1 METVYAYDRHGNKL
15 ASFDYEPYVIGKSVS
30 EIMGCV
36 GISTEEATQAI
47 SQLNN
52 AITELQYDSSEYD
65 NRINI
70 TKNKIDLLENNA
82 CCITSTIDV
91 LEERIATLEAE
102 VNELL
107 KYKEL
112 LSQLRP
118 ALDEKTENPNQNDD
132 LEFSSQIVFTEN
144 FLNLK
149 DNNAEGNDTRAN
161 GSYSH
166 AEGYYTRANG
176 ECSHAWLFLD

>member
-15 ASFDYEPYVIGKSVS
+15 ASFDYEPYVIGKSMS

-47 SQLNN
+47 SQLND
-52 AITELQYDSSEYD
+52 AITELQYNDSEYD
-65 NRINI
+65 NRITI

-91 LEERIATLEAE
+91 LEERIATLEKE

-107 KYKEL
+107 NYKDL
-112 LSQLRP
+112 LSKLRP
-118 ALDEKTENPNQNDD
+118 ALDVKTENRKSKID
-132 LEFSSQIVFTEN
+132 LEIFDRIVPTYEFTILNEN
-144 FLNLK
+144 NI
-149 DNNAEGNDTRAN
+149 
-161 GSYSH
+161 
-166 AEGYYTRANG
+166 
-176 ECSHAWLFLD
+176 FLD